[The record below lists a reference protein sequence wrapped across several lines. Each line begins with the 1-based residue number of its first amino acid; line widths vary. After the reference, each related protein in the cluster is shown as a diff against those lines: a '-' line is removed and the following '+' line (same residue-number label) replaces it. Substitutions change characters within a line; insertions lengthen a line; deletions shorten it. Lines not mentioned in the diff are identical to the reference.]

1 MWKSSNS
8 KRQNLHGTD
17 RWVNEVKMNGEN
29 ILQAVL
35 HFTAEKWDKWQND
48 GGKTVQPTRKLSVCC
63 VSLHSGFPHLYSF
76 MAVCAHTHL
85 NYQFICWLT
94 FPCAFS
100 SLPWSDPIRCLLAG
114 WLGRDGTGQKP
125 KQKVT
130 LFLSIRFPL
139 PHSSTVRHN
148 ITVNRTDL
156 AARARARIEDWGGLP
171 LALWIPAR

>member
-17 RWVNEVKMNGEN
+17 RWVNERMNEVKMNAEN
-29 ILQAVL
+29 ILQAVS

-48 GGKTVQPTRKLSVCC
+48 GGKTVQPTRKSSVCC
-63 VSLHSGFPHLYSF
+63 IPAFCILDSPFPICIVSWLF
-76 MAVCAHTHL
+76 VHTHL

-114 WLGRDGTGQKP
+114 WLGRDGREAKAEGNNSFP
-125 KQKVT
+125 INPFPVT
-130 LFLSIRFPL
+130 PFE
-139 PHSSTVRHN
+139 HSSS
-148 ITVNRTDL
+148 
-156 AARARARIEDWGGLP
+156 
-171 LALWIPAR
+171 